1 MTSNSVLLPWLP
13 RASVKIEYLKMLKTG
28 SNFRFFFILVRLH
41 ICNELS
47 EDEAQQ
53 EVYG

>member
-1 MTSNSVLLPWLP
+1 MPSNSVLLPWLP
-13 RASVKIEYLKMLKTG
+13 QASVKIEYLKMFKTG
-28 SNFRFFFILVRLH
+28 RNFRFFFILVWLH
-41 ICNELS
+41 ICSELS